1 MPEQVIARRKAL
13 KYFGMLAST
22 AAGREFLAAWL
33 PSAMEST
40 REAGRS
46 EPVTMPGMHH
56 GPPQD
61 QHPPYAPLF
70 FKPPEFQTVQIL
82 TEMIIPTDDT
92 PGAKEARVADYIDFI
107 VSSAAEFQPRL
118 QKQWTDGLILL
129 DRLSHDK
136 HQAGFR
142 EISAVNREA
151 LLVEISRPEREPAE
165 QHDGFDFYRLLKEM
179 TVDGFYSSR
188 VGLIDV
194 LDYKGLAFLSQF
206 PGCTHPEHKA

>member
-1 MPEQVIARRKAL
+1 MRPALSPIPKSRLRTPLWHWLTGPAIIWRSSFAQGVSDMPEHVIARRKAL

-61 QHPPYAPLF
+61 QHPPYVPLF

-82 TEMIIPTDDT
+82 TEMIIPTDD
-92 PGAKEARVADYIDFI
+92 
-107 VSSAAEFQPRL
+107 
-118 QKQWTDGLILL
+118 
-129 DRLSHDK
+129 
-136 HQAGFR
+136 
-142 EISAVNREA
+142 
-151 LLVEISRPEREPAE
+151 
-165 QHDGFDFYRLLKEM
+165 
-179 TVDGFYSSR
+179 
-188 VGLIDV
+188 
-194 LDYKGLAFLSQF
+194 
-206 PGCTHPEHKA
+206 